1 MSGMFVE
8 DAWYI
13 AAWADEVADAPLAR
27 RILNRPVVVF
37 RTESGA
43 PAAFDD
49 CCPHRMVPLSL
60 GRVEGESLRCG
71 YHGLQFATDGR
82 CVKVPGQDD
91 APRGLDVKAY
101 PVVERWRLV
110 WVWMGAPDRA
120 DAAAIPSLPWLDD
133 PGWRAPV
140 GVIRYGCDYRL
151 LIDNLLDLSHTTFV
165 HQSTIGT
172 EDVARTPV
180 ISERIDGKVM
190 VTREMNDTEPSK
202 LYVQLGGFTGR
213 VDRWQR
219 IAYQTPATV
228 VIDAGAVPAGSNDPG
243 GGIDTRVINVLT
255 PETEASVLHYWAF
268 ARNFSLDDDT
278 VDDFL
283 AGAIK
288 TTFKEDLA
296 FLDAQQSRIEE
307 RPGQQLANVAAD
319 AGVVLARRLLAERI
333 DGRN

>member
-1 MSGMFVE
+1 MSGMYLE
-8 DAWYI
+8 DAWYA
-13 AAWADEVADAPLAR
+13 AAWAEELADAPLAR
-27 RILNRPVVVF
+27 RILDRPVVVF

-71 YHGLQFATDGR
+71 YHGLQFAADGR
-82 CVKVPGQDD
+82 CVKVPGQDA

-101 PVVERWRLV
+101 PVVERWRLI

-120 DAAAIPSLPWLDD
+120 DADAVPSLPWLDD
-133 PGWRAPV
+133 PAWRAPG

-172 EDVARTPV
+172 EDVARTSV
-180 ISERIDGKVM
+180 TAQRIDGKVM
-190 VTREMNDTEPSK
+190 VTRAMNDTEPSK
-202 LYVQLGGFTGR
+202 LYVRLGGFTGR

-219 IAYQTPATV
+219 IGYEAPATV

-243 GGIDTRVINVLT
+243 CGIDTRVVNVLT
-255 PETEASVLHYWAF
+255 PETGASVLHYWAF
-268 ARNFSLDDDT
+268 ARDFSLEDGAL
-278 VDDFL
+278 DDFL
-283 AGAIK
+283 VGAIK
-288 TTFKEDLA
+288 TTFEEDLA
-296 FLDAQQSRIEE
+296 FLDAQQSRMDE
-307 RPGQQLANVAAD
+307 RPGQLLANTGAD

-333 DGRN
+333 AQRG